1 MGDNKE
7 KLSFS
12 NFWRK
17 LINSGDNSNKENTFS
32 ARKLSA
38 FVGVTTGVVLSYLNC
53 TPENLEYILTAWLV
67 FALLCLSVVTI
78 QEVIA
83 LKNGSQQPATA
94 QKEDANNT
102 PAP

>member
-7 KLSFS
+7 KLSFV

-38 FVGVTTGVVLSYLNC
+38 FVGILTAIVLSVKYCNSEVLD
-53 TPENLEYILTAWLV
+53 YVLTAWLL

-78 QEVIA
+78 QEIIQ
-83 LKNGSQQPATA
+83 LKNGSQQST
-94 QKEDANNT
+94 QKPNEDANNT